1 MIISIDWLKE
11 FVDIKEPPDKLA
23 DMLSSIGLEA
33 EFLNSFEGLDGVV
46 IGKVKSIKKHP
57 NADRLSV
64 CTVYDGDEDYQVV
77 CGANNVAKDQT
88 IAYAKVGSILPGDF
102 RLEKIKL
109 RGVGSSGMICSAK
122 ELNIHDDH
130 EGIIVLPDSCTI
142 GEDFIEEYGNKF
154 LKIELDITPNRPDAF
169 SHYGVARDI
178 AVYKNRRLSKIQ
190 INEKKISGKATIKIS
205 AEDNIDCPR
214 YAGGLVT
221 NVSVGPSPDWLQD
234 RLIAAGQRPINNLV
248 DISNFVLLE
257 FGHPTHIFD
266 YDKLDNKEI
275 HVRRA
280 KKNESITT
288 LDENKYKLNNNH
300 LLITDGKVPIALAGI
315 MGGFDSAVGND
326 TKNILVE
333 SAYFN
338 PITIRKG
345 SKALSISTE
354 ASKRF
359 ERGADSEAALDAFWR
374 VVNLIEEHAGGIF
387 EGDFIDYYPEKIKVN
402 SIEIRKSELEL
413 ILGLKIEDD
422 FIIRILKGLGFTVT
436 DNNNGF
442 NCIPPTNRPDIT
454 REIDII
460 EEIARI
466 YGYDNI
472 PTDNSLYGMYSF
484 SQTDPDSHYQP
495 IIDTLSGLGFHQI
508 YSNSLQSENIA
519 NFPKKNS
526 VPMMNPLSKDMSFLR
541 TSLLPG
547 LVKAADHNIKNST
560 NSFKLYELDSVHNQS
575 GNKIEDIKKN
585 IRLSGIVV
593 GNETDETV
601 HTDTISY
608 DIFSIKGY
616 IHTLLNEKLSLS
628 VSIEK
633 AENNLYDEAYNILIE
648 ENVVGTFGKLSKKLF
663 KILKIDKYDIY
674 SFDLDIEMMLGESK
688 TIKYTPINLFPKI
701 SRRINLVMDS
711 ADSVGPIQEV
721 IEKKGGKNL
730 ISVSPVE
737 IFEDE
742 KNIGENMKSVTY
754 EMVFQDR
761 EKTLEDKDV
770 NPIIDEIIDIAKKN
784 FNAKLRV

>member
-11 FVDIKEPPDKLA
+11 FVDIKESPDELA
-23 DMLSSIGLEA
+23 DVLSSIGLEA
-33 EFLNSFEGLDGVV
+33 ESLKPYEDLEGVV
-46 IGKVKSIKKHP
+46 IGKVNSVGKHP

-64 CTVYDGDEDYQVV
+64 CSVWDGEKDYQVV

-88 IAYAKVGSILPGDF
+88 IAYAKVGSVLPGGF
-102 RLEKIKL
+102 RLKKIKL
-109 RGVGSSGMICSAK
+109 RGVESSGMICSAK
-122 ELNIHDDH
+122 ELNISDEH
-130 EGIIVLPDSCTI
+130 EGIIVLPDSCI
-142 GEDFIEEYGNKF
+142 PGKDFIKEYGNRF

-178 AVYKNRRLSKIQ
+178 AVYKNRALSKIQ
-190 INEKKISGKATIKIS
+190 FNEKKISNNTTIKIS
-205 AEDNIDCPR
+205 VEDTIDCPR
-214 YAGGLVT
+214 YVGGLVT
-221 NVSVGPSPDWLQD
+221 NVSIGTSPKWMQD
-234 RLIAAGQRPINNLV
+234 RLIAVGQRPINSLV

-275 HVRRA
+275 LVRRA

-288 LDENKYKLNNNH
+288 LDQNKYKLNNDH
-300 LLITDGKVPIALAGI
+300 LLITDGKAPIALAGI
-315 MGGFDSAVGND
+315 MGGFDSAVDND
-326 TKNILVE
+326 TKNIFIE

-338 PITIRKG
+338 PVTIRRG

-359 ERGADSEAALDAFWR
+359 ERGADPEATLDAFWR
-374 VVNLIEEHAGGIF
+374 VINLVEEHAGGLF
-387 EGDFIDYYPEKIKVN
+387 EGDLIDYYPEKIN
-402 SIEIRKSELEL
+402 IDSIEIRKDELEL

-422 FIIRILKGLGFTVT
+422 LIIRILMGLGFSVT
-436 DNNNGF
+436 DNINGF

-472 PTDNSLYGMYSF
+472 PADNSLYGTYSF
-484 SQTDPDSHYQP
+484 SQTDPELHYQS
-495 IIDTLSGLGFHQI
+495 IIDTLSGLGFYQI

-519 NFPKKNS
+519 NFPNKNS

-560 NSFKLYELDSVHNQS
+560 NSFKLYELDSVHTQS

-585 IRLSGIVV
+585 IRLTGIVV
-593 GNETDETV
+593 GNEIDETV

-616 IHTLLNEKLSLS
+616 IFALLNKKLHFS

-633 AENNLYDEAYNILIE
+633 AENNLYDESYNIMIE
-648 ENVVGTFGKLSKKLF
+648 KKAVGTFGKLSKKLF
-663 KILKIDKYDIY
+663 KTLKIDKYDIF

-688 TIKYTPINLFPKI
+688 TIKYAPINLFPKI
-701 SRRINLVMDS
+701 SRRINLVLEAS
-711 ADSVGPIQEV
+711 ESVGPILEMV
-721 IEKKGGKNL
+721 EKKCGENL
-730 ISVSPVE
+730 IEAYPVE
-737 IFEDE
+737 IFEDKE
-742 KNIGENMKSVTY
+742 TVGENKKSVTF

-770 NPIIDEIIDIAKKN
+770 NPLIDEIIDIAEKK